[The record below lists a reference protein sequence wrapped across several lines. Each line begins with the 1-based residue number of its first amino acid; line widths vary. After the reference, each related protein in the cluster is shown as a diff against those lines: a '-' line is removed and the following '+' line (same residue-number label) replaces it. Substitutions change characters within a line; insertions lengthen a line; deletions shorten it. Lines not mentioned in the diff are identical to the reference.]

1 MFFAKKEYLV
11 WLPKTPLEMSHGP
24 NQFQMLECC
33 LELWLLA
40 WPKLPLNQCGGL
52 TDRAVPPMVGSQA

>member
-11 WLPKTPLEMSHGP
+11 WLPKTPLEMSQGP

-33 LELWLLA
+33 LELWSLA

-52 TDRAVPPMVGSQA
+52 TD